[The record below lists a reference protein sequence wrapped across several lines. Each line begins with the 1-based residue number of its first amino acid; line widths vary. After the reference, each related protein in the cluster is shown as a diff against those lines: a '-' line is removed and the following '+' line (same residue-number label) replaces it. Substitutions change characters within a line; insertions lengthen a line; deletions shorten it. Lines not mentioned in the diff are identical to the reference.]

1 MSASNSGLTAKAE
14 RTMARYRMLP
24 PGACVIAAFSGG
36 ADSMAL
42 LHVLAA
48 RKSELGLTIVAAH
61 VNHGIRG
68 GEARRDE
75 TFCRRVCED
84 LGIPLR
90 VLDADVPAL
99 SAESG
104 ESLET
109 CGRRVRY
116 EFFRELAEEQR
127 EALPPGTPV
136 KIATAHTASDA
147 VETLIFHLVRG
158 AGLNGLTGI
167 PPVRD
172 DIVRPLIDCT
182 RTEVEDYC
190 RDHGLS
196 FVEDSTNEDPGYARN
211 YIRNTILPELN
222 AVNPAATQNLLR
234 CMDLLRTDESCL
246 SGLADELA
254 EQARLDGEEAYD
266 MALFRAADRA
276 VSSRALLRI
285 LTAACGGIV
294 PEARHIDAIL
304 VLPAEGG
311 QVQIPSGAY
320 VTVSEDR
327 LTCRYPDDPDD
338 VPPFAVPLER
348 PALPEPGTAADIFR
362 ISVPTGTLRLELR
375 KNEGPLPAAVLEN
388 ALDYD
393 KILPSLTVRNRRP
406 GDRFRPAGRGVNKAV
421 KQLFTE
427 QNVPVPERS
436 RRLFLESGG
445 TVVFLE
451 GFGTADGFRPAA
463 DTGWILVCSVER

>member
-1 MSASNSGLTAKAE
+1 MSASDSVLAAKAD
-14 RTMARYRMLP
+14 RTMDRYRMLP
-24 PGACVIAAFSGG
+24 AGAHVIVAFSGG

-42 LHVLAA
+42 LHVLASRREA
-48 RKSELGLTIVAAH
+48 LGLTLTAAH

-68 GEARRDE
+68 DEAQRDE
-75 TFCRRVCED
+75 AFCRRVCDE
-84 LGIPLR
+84 LGVPLQVR
-90 VLDADVPAL
+90 NADVPAL

-116 EFFRELAEEQR
+116 AFFRELAEEQR
-127 EALPPGTPV
+127 AALPSGTPV

-147 VETLIFHLVRG
+147 AETMIFHLIRG

-167 PPVRD
+167 PAVRE
-172 DIVRPLIDCT
+172 DIIRPLIDCT
-182 RTEVEDYC
+182 RAEVEDYC
-190 RDHGLS
+190 RDQGLT
-196 FVEDSTNEDPGYARN
+196 FVEDSTNEDLGYARN
-211 YIRNTILPELN
+211 YIRSTILPELN
-222 AVNPAATQNLLR
+222 AVNPGATQNLLR

-246 SGLADELA
+246 SGLADHLIED
-254 EQARLDGEEAYD
+254 ARMDGEEAYD
-266 MALFRAADRA
+266 MTLFRAADRA

-304 VLPAEGG
+304 ALPAEGG
-311 QVQIPSGAY
+311 QVQIPSGAF
-320 VTVSEDR
+320 VTVAGDT
-327 LTCRYPDDPDD
+327 LTCRYAEDPDD
-338 VPPFAVPLER
+338 IPPFSEELER
-348 PALPEPGTAADIFR
+348 PALPESGTGADDFR
-362 ISVPTGTLRLELR
+362 ISVPTGTLHLELR
-375 KNEGPLPAAVLEN
+375 KNEGPIPAAVLEN

-406 GDRFRPAGRGVNKAV
+406 GDRFRPCGRGVNKAV

-436 RRLFLESGG
+436 RRIFLESGG

-463 DTGWILVCSVER
+463 DTKWILVCSVER